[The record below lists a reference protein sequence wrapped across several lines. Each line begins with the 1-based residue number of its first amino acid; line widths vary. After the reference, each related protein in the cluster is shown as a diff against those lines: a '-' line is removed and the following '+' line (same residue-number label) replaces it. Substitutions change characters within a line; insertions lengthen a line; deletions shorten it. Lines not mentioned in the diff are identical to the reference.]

1 MIAITY
7 IGHATTL
14 IESGESQV
22 LTDPHFGN
30 WVLALKRQEPLNYD
44 PGKLPE
50 LSAVVIS
57 HAHHDHLD
65 FNSFKYI
72 KSTVPVFVPIGIARL
87 VSKYIRNPVIE
98 LRQFASHR
106 LPNGTE
112 ITATPAKHVGFR
124 WTGLRYRQCNSY
136 MIAIPPSP
144 RGRGSEGGG
153 ARIFFAG
160 DTAYSNHFKE
170 IGQMFGAQSPIDAAL
185 LPIASYSPV
194 WFMKHRHTN
203 PAEAIEAFLD
213 LGAKKMVPIHFGT
226 FKLSAEKMKEPL
238 EWLTRLALERE
249 LGDKIHILK
258 SGERVEFE

>member
-14 IESGESQV
+14 IESGESRI

-30 WVLALKRQEPLNYD
+30 WVLALKRKEKLNYD
-44 PGKLPE
+44 PGQLPD

-65 FNSFKYI
+65 LDSFKYI
-72 KSTVPVFVPIGIARL
+72 KSSVPVFVPEGIARL
-87 VSKYIRNPVIE
+87 VSKFVRNPIIE
-98 LRQFASHR
+98 LHEFASHK

-124 WTGLRYRQCNSY
+124 WTGLRYRNSNGY
-136 MIAIPPSP
+136 MISFKGSP
-144 RGRGSEGGG
+144 QANGQCPQV
-153 ARIFFAG
+153 FFAG
-160 DTAYSNHFKE
+160 DTAYGPHFKE
-170 IGQMFGAQSPIDAAL
+170 IGQMFGSQSPIDIAL
-185 LPIASYSPV
+185 LPVAGYRPS
-194 WFMKHRHTN
+194 WLMKHWHMD

-213 LGAKKMVPIHFGT
+213 LGAKKMVPIHFGA
-226 FKLSAEKMKEPL
+226 FKLSTEKIKEPI

-249 LGDKIHILK
+249 LGDKIQILR
-258 SGERVEFE
+258 SGEKAEFA

>member
-14 IESGESQV
+14 IESGESRV

-30 WVLALKRQEPLNYD
+30 RVLALKRQERMNYE

-50 LSAVVIS
+50 LSAIVIS

-72 KSTVPVFVPIGIARL
+72 KSTVPVFVPIGIAKL

-98 LRQFASHR
+98 LHQFASHK

-124 WTGLRYRQCNSY
+124 WTGLRYRACNSY
-136 MIAIPPSP
+136 VISFKNQSLATSHQPLV
-144 RGRGSEGGG
+144 
-153 ARIFFAG
+153 FFAG
-160 DTAYSNHFKE
+160 DTAYGDHFKE
-170 IGQMFGAQSPIDAAL
+170 LGQMFGAQTPIDVAL

-203 PAEAIEAFLD
+203 PAEAIQAFID
-213 LGAKKMVPIHFGT
+213 LGAKKMVPIHFGA
-226 FKLSAEKMKEPL
+226 FKLSSEKMKEPI

-249 LGDKIHILK
+249 LGDRIHILK
-258 SGERVEFE
+258 SGEKAEF